1 MVKGKEYI
9 LDSIK
14 ETVAKVMPSNARVVL
29 FGSQARGSAHED
41 SDWDILI
48 LHNKSRIEH
57 TDFDDVAYPL
67 VELGWDIGA
76 EINPILYTYEDWQ
89 KRNFTPF
96 YKNVIQDGI
105 EIWH

>member
-1 MVKGKEYI
+1 MAKDKEYI

-14 ETVAKVMPSNARVVL
+14 ETAAKVMPSNAKVIL
-29 FGSQARGSAHED
+29 FGSQARGGAHGD

-48 LHNKSRIEH
+48 LLNKARIEH
-57 TDFDDVAYPL
+57 SDFDDVAYPL

-89 KRNFTPF
+89 KRDFTPF
-96 YKNVIQDGI
+96 YKNVVQEGI